1 MRSLFFAPA
10 LALVLSGCQAG
21 EDATVAACTD
31 CTLVNAN
38 NFSYTSDLR
47 IGSSPLR
54 AETDGSIRWD
64 TLTRDVRGG
73 TIDPLTDLN
82 EARLIAFRDLDPATV
97 TDALAHDDLAQADV
111 SVYVTCTPTDAS
123 CVLSDFGMFGNTI
136 DIQQYFQ
143 EGYGT
148 WLLALGKS
156 GEPGADA
163 LMFLEAVADTETTE
177 ATLTDATSTLTV
189 DVDLDSLTSM
199 VVPLGDPSVAVDWS
213 GLTRDGIGDT
223 LDHATLDE
231 LWVARFEE
239 TPEELAQDVFSLE
252 ELAQVSWTLDVSGY
266 PGARLADLEG
276 EGAFGGIDREG
287 TWLMALRC
295 RTCTNPAPRFV
306 TLLEGALE

>member
-1 MRSLFFAPA
+1 MRYLVPT
-10 LALVLSGCQAG
+10 LALVLTACTA
-21 EDATVAACTD
+21 EPDAAVEACTD

-38 NFSYTSDLR
+38 NFAYTSELS

-54 AETDGSIRWD
+54 AETDAIIRWD
-64 TLTRDVRGG
+64 TLTHDVRGG
-73 TIDPLTDLN
+73 EIDPRTDLN
-82 EARLIAFRDLDPATV
+82 EARLIAFRDLEPAEV
-97 TDALAHDDLAQADV
+97 SYALAHDELAQADV
-111 SVYVTCTPTDAS
+111 SVFVTCTPTDAS

-148 WLLALGKS
+148 WLLALGMS

-163 LMFLEAVADTETTE
+163 LMFLEAVAESDTSE
-177 ATLTDATSTLTV
+177 AHLTDTTSTLAV
-189 DVDLDSLTSM
+189 DVDLDSLTSV
-199 VVPLGDPSVAVDWS
+199 VVPTGSAALTFDWA
-213 GLTRDGIGDT
+213 GLTRDGLGDE

-252 ELAQVSWTLDVSGY
+252 ERAQVSWTLDVSGY
-266 PGARLADLEG
+266 SSATLADLEG
-276 EGAFGGIDREG
+276 EGAFAGIDSTG
-287 TWLMALRC
+287 TWLLALRC

-306 TLLEGALE
+306 TLLEGSAE

>member
-1 MRSLFFAPA
+1 MRNVVPTLF
-10 LALVLSGCQAG
+10 LALSACGADPEAV
-21 EDATVAACTD
+21 VAPCTD
-31 CTLVNAN
+31 CVLENAN
-38 NFSYTSDLR
+38 NFAYTSELG

-54 AETDGSIRWD
+54 AETDAIIRWD

-73 TIDPLTDLN
+73 EIDPRTDLN
-82 EARLIAFRDLDPATV
+82 EARLIAFRDLAPADV
-97 TDALAHDDLAQADV
+97 SYALAHDELAQADV

-177 ATLTDATSTLTV
+177 AHLTDATSTLSV
-189 DVDLDSLTSM
+189 SVDLDSLTSV
-199 VVPLGDPSVAVDWS
+199 VVPLGEPNLTFDWA
-213 GLTRDGIGDT
+213 GLTRDGLGDS

-239 TPEELAQDVFSLE
+239 TPEELAQDVFALE
-252 ELAQVSWTLDVSGY
+252 ERAQVQWTLDVAGYSG
-266 PGARLADLEG
+266 AALADLEG
-276 EGAFGGIDREG
+276 EGAFAGIDRTG
-287 TWLMALRC
+287 TWLLALRC

-306 TLLEGALE
+306 TLLQGSPE